1 MQKTLVQH
9 SLIIDGVR
17 FKMTEG
23 ALQSTNTQIVLD
35 KLSKDKCDSIL
46 KEASKLK
53 GTVANN
59 PVKRQ
64 LLQCIIMGCLRK

>member
-1 MQKTLVQH
+1 MKQAPIQH

-23 ALQSTNTQIVLD
+23 IVQSTNTQLVLD
-35 KLSKDKCDSIL
+35 KLSKEKCDSIL
-46 KEASKLK
+46 KEANRIK

-64 LLQCIIMGCLRK
+64 LLQGNIMGCIRK